1 MDEDIE
7 VRFARGNL
15 SRSDV
20 ADSSNEMS
28 TKIHSR
34 PSFEIK
40 ALHGRHIGASR
51 FSAEADNPGYMFHQS
66 SDQPQQGLTS

>member
-7 VRFARGNL
+7 VRCACGNS

-20 ADSSNEMS
+20 ADSCKEMS
-28 TKIHSR
+28 TKVHSWS
-34 PSFEIK
+34 SFEIK